1 MATVSRYECDGPG
14 CVDTAPKAKGHQYPD
29 LMLWNRLTIHTP
41 QGTKVGA
48 FHAPACMVRWVA
60 VQFGIGNGITTAE
73 DLKSPHCSQI
83 IERDGAP
90 DICGYALSGDGV
102 CTAPDGAEHVQSS
115 LAWGMLASD

>member
-48 FHAPACMVRWVA
+48 FHAPTCMVRWVA
-60 VQFGIGNGITTAE
+60 REVGMRWTDMA
-73 DLKSPHCSQI
+73 S
-83 IERDGAP
+83 AP
-90 DICGYALSGDGV
+90 DVDAACTESVIRNDENVPCGAAIVDGV
-102 CTAPDGAEHVQSS
+102 CTGRFHHVTSTSLVPGALGPD
-115 LAWGMLASD
+115 